1 MEKINVG
8 NVKINNFVLG
18 AGNLGD
24 PSRKTECFSI
34 TDKYLEMGYN
44 TLDVARSYKDGA
56 CEEFM
61 GEYLSKRDRNKTVLI
76 SKGGFPLS
84 RLEMYKT
91 RLSEKEMRKDL
102 ESSLKALKTDFLD
115 IYFLHRDDVFV
126 PAAEMLETMNKFVR
140 EGKVREIGAS
150 NWTCGRIAEANAYA
164 AENGLKPFTVSQ
176 INFSYAHTTPAQTGD
191 VTHIVMNNVEYE
203 WYEETQ
209 LPIIAYSVQAK
220 GFFSKQYSGRE
231 LKQSGKVSYLHLP
244 ENFRRAER
252 IKQLSEEKN
261 MPIPALLISYVLS
274 KKLNCAAIGGFSSVA
289 QLEESEPG
297 ARIKLTDKELDFLEG
312 KEKMSL

>member
-8 NVKINNFVLG
+8 NLNINNFVLG
-18 AGNLGD
+18 AGRLGD
-24 PSRKTECFSI
+24 DTCKAECFSI
-34 TDKYLEMGYN
+34 IDKYLEMGYN
-44 TLDVARSYKDGA
+44 TLDVARSYKGGI
-56 CEEFM
+56 CEEFL
-61 GEYLSKRDRNKTVLI
+61 GEYLSRHSRKDIILI

-150 NWTCGRIAEANAYA
+150 NWTCGRIAEANKYA
-164 AENGLKPFTVSQ
+164 AENGLKPFSVSQ

-191 VTHIVMNNVEYE
+191 ITHIVMNNVEYE
-203 WYEETQ
+203 WYKETQ
-209 LPIIAYSVQAK
+209 MPIIAYSVQAK
-220 GFFSKQYSGRE
+220 GFFSKQYSGIE
-231 LKQSGKVSYLHLP
+231 LKQSGKISYLHLP

-252 IKQLSEEKN
+252 IKQLSEEKGV
-261 MPIPALLISYVLS
+261 PIPALLISYVLS
-274 KKLNCAAIGGFSSVA
+274 KDLNCAAIGGFSSVS
-289 QLEESEPG
+289 QLIESEPG
-297 ARIKLTDKELDFLEG
+297 ARITLSAEELDFLEG
-312 KEKMSL
+312 GSGL